1 MLQIDPGKLF
11 DNFKRAM
18 SEEYQ
23 PPYKQIENHE
33 TYRQIILMIEN
44 QDIDFNKFTEED
56 ILGLLEI
63 YYREEEDEL
72 EHGIAETAFLIEKF
86 KKMPPQKDTGNVFV

>member
-1 MLQIDPGKLF
+1 
-11 DNFKRAM
+11 M

-23 PPYKQIENHE
+23 PPYKQIEIHE

-63 YYREEEDEL
+63 YYREEEDDL
-72 EHGIAETAFLIEKF
+72 EYGIAETAFIMDRIKTLPP
-86 KKMPPQKDTGNVFV
+86 KKVTGNVFV